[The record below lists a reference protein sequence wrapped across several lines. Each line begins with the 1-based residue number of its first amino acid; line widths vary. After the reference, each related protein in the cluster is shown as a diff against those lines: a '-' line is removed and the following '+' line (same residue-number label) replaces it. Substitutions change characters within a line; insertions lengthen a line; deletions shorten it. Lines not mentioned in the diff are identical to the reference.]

1 MTRACHT
8 HLEAA
13 HRAERRP
20 VAQNLV
26 QPARHAGHEA
36 RPGGPD
42 VADEESVPSVVIAKT
57 IVTIAQ
63 ARCLLIGVGLAWT
76 MLPTDSR

>member
-1 MTRACHT
+1 MR
-8 HLEAA
+8 
-13 HRAERRP
+13 
-20 VAQNLV
+20 VMKLV
-26 QPARHAGHEA
+26 L
-36 RPGGPD
+36 GGPD

-63 ARCLLIGVGLAWT
+63 ARCLLIDVGLAWT

>member
-1 MTRACHT
+1 M
-8 HLEAA
+8 
-13 HRAERRP
+13 
-20 VAQNLV
+20 
-26 QPARHAGHEA
+26 
-36 RPGGPD
+36 
-42 VADEESVPSVVIAKT
+42 ADEESVPSVVIAKT